1 MACKDKRKVWVQV
14 KTTQRKVF
22 KCFEK
27 QKTKHYN
34 MIDIGTGGAKPKT
47 YSRKKKITKP
57 LNLADFTIPG
67 YRRKK
72 KKTKK
77 ARRRIDK
84 IPLTLPPRKP
94 YRKPHRKPLSVEP
107 TFDDDAVD
115 DIVLLRKA
123 KTCAARKYASTNAGH
138 W

>member
-14 KTTQRKVF
+14 KTHQRKVL

-27 QKTKHYN
+27 PKTKHYN

-67 YRRKK
+67 YSRNKK
-72 KKTKK
+72 KSKEKNRQDTTDTPTQKTSQKNFK
-77 ARRRIDK
+77 
-84 IPLTLPPRKP
+84 
-94 YRKPHRKPLSVEP
+94 
-107 TFDDDAVD
+107 
-115 DIVLLRKA
+115 
-123 KTCAARKYASTNAGH
+123 C
-138 W
+138 

>member
-14 KTTQRKVF
+14 KTHQRKVL

-27 QKTKHYN
+27 PKTKHYN
-34 MIDIGTGGAKPKT
+34 MIDIGKSAAAKT
-47 YSRKKKITKP
+47 YPRKKKITKP
-57 LNLADFTIPG
+57 VNLADFTIPG

-94 YRKPHRKPLSVEP
+94 HKKTLSVEP
-107 TFDDDAVD
+107 TFAGDPVD
-115 DIVLLRKA
+115 DIVPLKKSKNLCLKEI
-123 KTCAARKYASTNAGH
+123 CQY
-138 W
+138 

>member
-1 MACKDKRKVWVQV
+1 
-14 KTTQRKVF
+14 
-22 KCFEK
+22 
-27 QKTKHYN
+27 
-34 MIDIGTGGAKPKT
+34 MIDIGTGAAAKT
-47 YSRKKKITKP
+47 YPRKKKITKP

-94 YRKPHRKPLSVEP
+94 HKKSFEP
-107 TFDDDAVD
+107 TFAGDPVD
-115 DIVLLRKA
+115 DIVPLRKS
-123 KTCAARKYASTNAGH
+123 KTRAARKYASTNPEN

>member
-14 KTTQRKVF
+14 KTHQRKVL

-27 QKTKHYN
+27 PKTKHYN
-34 MIDIGTGGAKPKT
+34 MIDIGTGAAAKT
-47 YSRKKKITKP
+47 YPRKKKITKP

-77 ARRRIDK
+77 ARTRIDK

-94 YRKPHRKPLSVEP
+94 HKKTLSVEP
-107 TFDDDAVD
+107 TFAGDAVD
-115 DIVLLRKA
+115 NTVSLRKS
-123 KTCAARKYASTNAGH
+123 KTRAARKYASTNPEN

>member
-14 KTTQRKVF
+14 KTHQRKVL

-27 QKTKHYN
+27 PKTKHYN

-67 YRRKK
+67 YSRNK

-94 YRKPHRKPLSVEP
+94 HKKTLSVEP
-107 TFDDDAVD
+107 TFAGDAVD
-115 DIVLLRKA
+115 DIVLPVLTLDIGEQYKNPA
-123 KTCAARKYASTNAGH
+123 YIF
-138 W
+138 

>member
-14 KTTQRKVF
+14 KTHQRKVL

-27 QKTKHYN
+27 PKTKHYN
-34 MIDIGTGGAKPKT
+34 MIDIGTGAAAKT
-47 YSRKKKITKP
+47 YPRKKKITKP

-77 ARRRIDK
+77 AR
-84 IPLTLPPRKP
+84 TPPRT
-94 YRKPHRKPLSVEP
+94 PHKKTLSVEP
-107 TFDDDAVD
+107 TFAGDAVD
-115 DIVLLRKA
+115 NIVSLRKS
-123 KTCAARKYASTNAGH
+123 KTRAARKYASTNPGN
-138 W
+138 

>member
-1 MACKDKRKVWVQV
+1 
-14 KTTQRKVF
+14 
-22 KCFEK
+22 
-27 QKTKHYN
+27 
-34 MIDIGTGGAKPKT
+34 MIDIGTSAAAKT
-47 YSRKKKITKP
+47 YPRKKKITKP

-94 YRKPHRKPLSVEP
+94 HKKTLSVEP
-107 TFDDDAVD
+107 TFAGDPVD
-115 DIVLLRKA
+115 NIVSLRKS
-123 KTCAARKYASTNAGH
+123 KTRAARKYASTNPGN

>member
-1 MACKDKRKVWVQV
+1 MGSSQNSPEKSV
-14 KTTQRKVF
+14 

-27 QKTKHYN
+27 PKTKHYN
-34 MIDIGTGGAKPKT
+34 MIDIGKSAATKT
-47 YSRKKKITKP
+47 YPRKKKITKP

-77 ARRRIDK
+77 ARRRRIYK

-94 YRKPHRKPLSVEP
+94 HKKTLSVEP
-107 TFDDDAVD
+107 TFAGDPVD
-115 DIVLLRKA
+115 DIVPLRKS
-123 KTCAARKYASTNAGH
+123 KTRAARKYASTNPEN

>member
-1 MACKDKRKVWVQV
+1 
-14 KTTQRKVF
+14 
-22 KCFEK
+22 
-27 QKTKHYN
+27 
-34 MIDIGTGGAKPKT
+34 MIDIGTGAVAKT
-47 YSRKKKITKP
+47 YPRKK
-57 LNLADFTIPG
+57 NFTIPG

-94 YRKPHRKPLSVEP
+94 HKKTLSVEP
-107 TFDDDAVD
+107 TFAGDPVH
-115 DIVLLRKA
+115 DIVPLRKS
-123 KTCAARKYASTNAGH
+123 KTRAARKYASTNPEN

>member
-14 KTTQRKVF
+14 KTHQKKVL

-27 QKTKHYN
+27 PKTKHYI
-34 MIDIGTGGAKPKT
+34 MIDIGTSAAAKT
-47 YSRKKKITKP
+47 YPRKKKITKP

-94 YRKPHRKPLSVEP
+94 HKKTLSVEP
-107 TFDDDAVD
+107 TFAGDAVD
-115 DIVLLRKA
+115 NIVSLRKS
-123 KTCAARKYASTNAGH
+123 KTRAARKYASTNPEN